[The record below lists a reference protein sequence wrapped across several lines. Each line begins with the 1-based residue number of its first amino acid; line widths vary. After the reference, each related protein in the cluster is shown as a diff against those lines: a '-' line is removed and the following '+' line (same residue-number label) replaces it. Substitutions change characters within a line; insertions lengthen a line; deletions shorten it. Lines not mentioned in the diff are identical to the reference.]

1 MTRKKSADL
10 EKTRQTIIDV
20 GLVLLQE
27 KGYNATGIQEIAT
40 AANIPKGSFYNYFS
54 SKEDFGVAVI
64 NFYTEK
70 HLLEWTTRI
79 NSNSQD
85 NEKLIQVFLDITKD
99 YDCSDSQKGC
109 LLGNLAAEISAASD
123 KCRNALAVAIKSF
136 KEVLIKRIITGQA
149 NGEFTNAI
157 APERIADL
165 IWNTWQGSLL
175 ELKVKKSIEPLQN
188 NLQTL
193 FNCLSL

>member
-1 MTRKKSADL
+1 MSRKNNNEIK
-10 EKTRQTIIDV
+10 KTKDNILAK
-20 GLVLLQE
+20 GLSLFE
-27 KGYNATGIQEIAT
+27 AKGYNATGIQEIAD
-40 AANIPKGSFYNYFS
+40 AAEIPKGSFYNYFS

-99 YDCSDSQKGC
+99 YDCSESQNGC

-136 KEVLIKRIITGQA
+136 KEVLIERIIIGQA
-149 NGEFTNAI
+149 NGEFTTAI

-165 IWNTWQGSLL
+165 IWNNWQGSLL

-193 FNCLSL
+193 FNCLS

>member
-1 MTRKKSADL
+1 MKKTEIKKRRVIEESAKLFYFNGYINTGLKEIL
-10 EKTRQTIIDV
+10 EVCK
-20 GLVLLQE
+20 
-27 KGYNATGIQEIAT
+27 
-40 AANIPKGSFYNYFS
+40 IPKGSFYNYFS

-99 YDCSDSQKGC
+99 YDCSESQKGC

-136 KEVLIKRIITGQA
+136 KEVLIERIITGQA
-149 NGEFTNAI
+149 NGEFTTAI

-193 FNCLSL
+193 FNCLS

>member
-1 MTRKKSADL
+1 MKKTEIKKRRVIEESAKLFYFNGYINTGLKEIL
-10 EKTRQTIIDV
+10 EVCK
-20 GLVLLQE
+20 
-27 KGYNATGIQEIAT
+27 
-40 AANIPKGSFYNYFS
+40 IPKGSFYNYFS

-99 YDCSDSQKGC
+99 YDCSESQKGC

-136 KEVLIKRIITGQA
+136 KEVLIERIIIGQA
-149 NGEFTNAI
+149 NGEFTTAI

-165 IWNTWQGSLL
+165 IWNNWQGSLL

-193 FNCLSL
+193 FNCLS

>member
-1 MTRKKSADL
+1 MSRKNNNEIK
-10 EKTRQTIIDV
+10 KTKDNILAK
-20 GLVLLQE
+20 GLSLFE
-27 KGYNATGIQEIAT
+27 AKGYNATGIQEIAD
-40 AANIPKGSFYNYFS
+40 AAEIPKGSFYNYFS

-85 NEKLIQVFLDITKD
+85 NEKLIQVFLDITED
-99 YDCSDSQKGC
+99 YDCSESQKGC

-136 KEVLIKRIITGQA
+136 KEVLIERIITGQA
-149 NGEFTNAI
+149 NGEFTTAI

-193 FNCLSL
+193 FNCLS

>member
-1 MTRKKSADL
+1 MSRKNNNEIKKTKDNIL
-10 EKTRQTIIDV
+10 EK
-20 GLVLLQE
+20 GLSLFE
-27 KGYNATGIQEIAT
+27 AKGYNATGIQEIAD
-40 AANIPKGSFYNYFS
+40 AAEIPKGSFYNYFS

-99 YDCSDSQKGC
+99 YDCSESQKGC

-136 KEVLIKRIITGQA
+136 KEVLIERIITGQA

-193 FNCLSL
+193 FNCLS